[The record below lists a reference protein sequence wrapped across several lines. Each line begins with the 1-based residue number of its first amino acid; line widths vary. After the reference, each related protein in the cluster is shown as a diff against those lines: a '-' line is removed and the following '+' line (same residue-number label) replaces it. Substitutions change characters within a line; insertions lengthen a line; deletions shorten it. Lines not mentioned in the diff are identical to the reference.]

1 MIAVDQPIAIKHVR
15 GTAPGASALFSSDE
29 RHRYGLER
37 DLRDPYPPSPPLF
50 GQAVGNAL
58 PLRRLVAIGM
68 NPSTADAFDPDPTVT
83 RELGF
88 ARSWGCSLYSKG
100 NLYGWREPKPARMW
114 AEHRAGGDIVGPHND
129 DAIRTMLT
137 MLARDGGVA
146 LACWGRMHSS
156 GDRALQERR
165 VLAVCRIAHEAGVRW
180 QCLGKNAD
188 GSPKHP
194 LYLPKTTQLEP
205 WP

>member
-1 MIAVDQPIAIKHVR
+1 MITMDQPIAIKHVR
-15 GTAPGASALFSSDE
+15 GTASGASALFSSDE
-29 RHRYGLER
+29 RHRYRLER
-37 DLRDPYPPSPPLF
+37 MLF
-50 GQAVGNAL
+50 GQLLAPAG
-58 PLRRLVAIGM
+58 RRLVAIGM

-88 ARSWGCSLYSKG
+88 ARSWSCSLYSKG
-100 NLYGWREPKPARMW
+100 NLYGWRDPYPKSMW
-114 AEHRAGGDIVGPHND
+114 LAHRAGCDIVGQHND

-156 GDRALQERR
+156 GDKALQERR
-165 VLAVCRIAHEAGVRW
+165 VLAVCRIAHEVGVQW

-194 LYLPKTTQLEP
+194 LYLPKTAQLEP

>member
-1 MIAVDQPIAIKHVR
+1 MDRPIALKHVR
-15 GTAPGASALFSSDE
+15 GTEPGASALFSSDE
-29 RHRYGLER
+29 LHRYGLER
-37 DLRDPYPPSPPLF
+37 DLRDVVNQLF
-50 GQAVGNAL
+50 SAKI
-58 PLRRLVAIGM
+58 PRRLVAIGM

-100 NLYGWREPKPARMW
+100 NLYGYRHPKPAYMW
-114 AEHRAGGDIVGPHND
+114 DKHRLGRDIVGPHND
-129 DAIRTMLT
+129 DVIRTMLT

-156 GDRALQERR
+156 GDKALQERR
-165 VLAVCRIAHEAGVRW
+165 VLAVCRIARDVGVQW

-194 LYLPKTTQLEP
+194 LYLPKETQLEP

>member
-1 MIAVDQPIAIKHVR
+1 MIAADQPIAIKHVR
-15 GTAPGASALFSSDE
+15 GTEPGASALFSSGE

-37 DLRDPYPPSPPLF
+37 DLRDAVNQLF
-50 GQAVGNAL
+50 SAKI
-58 PLRRLVAIGM
+58 LRRLVAIGM

-100 NLYGWREPKPARMW
+100 NLYGWREPKPKYMW
-114 AEHRAGGDIVGPHND
+114 GAHRSGVDIVGPHND

-156 GDRALQERR
+156 GDKVLQEMR
-165 VLAVCRIAHEAGVRW
+165 VLAVCRIAHEVGVRW

-194 LYLPKTTQLEP
+194 LYLPRTAQLEP

>member
-1 MIAVDQPIAIKHVR
+1 MIERGKPIAIKHVR
-15 GTAPGASALFSSDE
+15 GTEPGASALFSSDE

-37 DLRDPYPPSPPLF
+37 DLRTYARVNGADFGPLF
-50 GQAVGNAL
+50 SAASM
-58 PLRRLVAIGM
+58 PRRLVAIGM

-88 ARSWGCSLYSKG
+88 ARAWGCSLYSKG
-100 NLYGWREPKPARMW
+100 NLYGWRDPKPANMW
-114 AEHRAGGDIVGPHND
+114 AEHRAGRDIVGPHND
-129 DAIRTMLT
+129 QAIRTMLT

-146 LACWGRMHSS
+146 LACWGRMHSK
-156 GDRALQERR
+156 GDKALQEQR
-165 VLAVCRIAHEAGVRW
+165 VFAVCRIAAEVGVKW

-194 LYLPKTTQLEP
+194 LYLPKSAQLEP
-205 WP
+205 WS

>member
-1 MIAVDQPIAIKHVR
+1 MIVREQHIAIKHVR
-15 GTAPGASALFSSDE
+15 GTEPGASALFSANE

-37 DLRDPYPPSPPLF
+37 DLRAGDKSPLF
-50 GQAVGNAL
+50 TALAVL
-58 PLRRLVAIGM
+58 PRRRLVAIGM

-88 ARSWGCSLYSKG
+88 ARAWGCSLYSKG
-100 NLYGWREPKPARMW
+100 NLYGWREPKPALMW
-114 AEHRAGGDIVGPHND
+114 AEHRAGVDIVGPHND

-146 LACWGRMHSS
+146 LACWGRMHAS
-156 GDRALQERR
+156 GDKALQEQR
-165 VLAVCRIAHEAGVRW
+165 VFAVCRLAVEIGVQW

-194 LYLPKTTQLEP
+194 LYLPKTAQLEP

>member
-1 MIAVDQPIAIKHVR
+1 MIDLAIKHVR
-15 GTAPGASALFSSDE
+15 GTEPGASALFSSDE

-37 DLRDPYPPSPPLF
+37 DLRGDDRDPLF
-50 GQAVGNAL
+50 AAVIS
-58 PLRRLVAIGM
+58 PMPRRLVAIGM

-88 ARSWGCSLYSKG
+88 ARAWGCSLYSKG
-100 NLYGWREPKPARMW
+100 NLYGWRDPKPASMW
-114 AEHRAGGDIVGPHND
+114 AEHRAGRDIVGPHND
-129 DAIRTMLT
+129 AAIRTMLT

-146 LACWGRMHSS
+146 LACWGRMHAK
-156 GDRALQERR
+156 GDKALQERR
-165 VLAVCRIAHEAGVRW
+165 VFEVSQIAAEVGVQW

-194 LYLPKTTQLEP
+194 LYLPKSTQLEP
-205 WP
+205 WA

>member
-1 MIAVDQPIAIKHVR
+1 MTAIDQPIAIKHVR

-29 RHRYGLER
+29 RHRYGLDR
-37 DLRDPYPPSPPLF
+37 DLRDTVNQLF
-50 GQAVGNAL
+50 SAKI
-58 PLRRLVAIGM
+58 PRRLVAIGM

-100 NLYGWREPKPARMW
+100 NLYGWREPKPMYMW
-114 AEHRAGGDIVGPHND
+114 DKHQLGWDIVGPHND

-165 VLAVCRIAHEAGVRW
+165 VLAVCRIAHEVGVTW

-194 LYLPKTTQLEP
+194 LYLPKSAQLEP

>member
-1 MIAVDQPIAIKHVR
+1 MSAVHEPIALKHVR
-15 GTAPGASALFSSDE
+15 GSEPGASALFSADE
-29 RHRYGLER
+29 YHRYGLER
-37 DLRDPYPPSPPLF
+37 DLRNGDRDPLF
-50 GQAVGNAL
+50 AAVSAL
-58 PLRRLVAIGM
+58 MPRRLVAIGM

-88 ARSWGCSLYSKG
+88 ARAWGCSLYSKG
-100 NLYGWREPKPARMW
+100 NLYGHRDPKPVRMW
-114 AEHRAGGDIVGPHND
+114 SAHRAGADIVGPHND
-129 DAIRTMLT
+129 DVIRTMLT

-156 GDRALQERR
+156 GDKALQERR
-165 VLAVCRIAHEAGVRW
+165 VLAVCRIAREVGVQW

-194 LYLPKTTQLEP
+194 LYLPKTAQLEP